1 MAYELSWY
9 VADKVLMLSVVG
21 DYTLQDARLA
31 NQLIVEKLSQ
41 SRSPLLLL
49 IDACKMRRPYNFQEL
64 RATQAYMDHNMLK
77 RIVVVADDRLVMLA
91 MMVIFNLGHAYL
103 SMFNNFDKADTFLE
117 REVSKIG

>member
-21 DYTLQDARLA
+21 DYTLQDARQA
-31 NQLIVEKLSQ
+31 NQLIVEKLAQ

-49 IDACKMRRPYNFQEL
+49 IDAGKMRRPYNFQEL
-64 RATQAYMDHNMLK
+64 RTTQTYMDHNMLK

-103 SMFNNFDKADTFLE
+103 SMFNDLEKANTFLE
-117 REVSKIG
+117 REAAKIG